1 MQKVT
6 KAILPVGGF
15 GTRFLPATKAQP
27 KEMLPLVDKPVIQFL
42 VEEAVASGIKEI
54 IFVTGKNKRA
64 IEDHFDFAREL
75 DQELYKKGKKDLLKV
90 SREISKLAKFA
101 YVRQREPKGNAD
113 AVLQAEHLIGNEP
126 VAVMFG
132 DDIVF
137 GQTPALKQLIDV
149 YNEYGD
155 PVVSV
160 ETVPKNEVSH
170 YGVIKGSKIGKNI
183 YRVHGTVEKPS
194 IANAPSLQAI
204 AGKYILTPEVF
215 AIMKKMKPVN
225 GEIGCTEAFGE
236 YAKTHA
242 AYAVE
247 PEGTRYDCGSKIGYL
262 KATIA
267 YGLEHPETK
276 TELKKFLKTIK

>member
-6 KAILPVGGF
+6 KAILPVGGY

-90 SREISKLAKFA
+90 SRELSKLAKFA
-101 YVRQREPKGNAD
+101 YVRQKEPKGNAD
-113 AVLQAEHLIGNEP
+113 AVLQAEHLIGNDP

-132 DDIVF
+132 DDLVF
-137 GQTPALKQLIDV
+137 GNVPALKQLIDV
-149 YNEYGD
+149 YAEYGD

-160 ETVPKNEVSH
+160 ETVPKNDVSR
-170 YGVIKGSKIGKNI
+170 YGVIKGQKVGKNV
-183 YRVHGTVEKPS
+183 YRVTGTVEKPS
-194 IANAPSLQAI
+194 PSEAPSRQAV
-204 AGKYILTPEVF
+204 AGKYILTPDVF
-215 AIMKKMKPVN
+215 KVMKKMKPVN
-225 GEIGCTEAFGE
+225 GEIGCTETFGE
-236 YAKTHA
+236 YAKTRA

-247 PEGTRYDCGSKIGYL
+247 PLGKRYDCGSKIGYL

-276 TELKKFLKTIK
+276 NELRRFLKSIT